1 MMNKKP
7 TQHPTDVPPRI
18 YLPASLRQPIE
29 EHLGAAYPQEACGLL
44 LTEPNQPLMQ
54 PEREIHIAAVWP
66 MANEAPEAERF
77 NRYAIAPAAMHQAQ
91 NQASAAGLDIV
102 GVYHSHPDAPA
113 QPSATDLTAA
123 WPVYIYIIVH
133 TGSTGATEW
142 QAWRLS
148 EDGPH
153 RVFVQ
158 VALET

>member
-1 MMNKKP
+1 MMNQKP
-7 TQHPTDVPPRI
+7 PQHPTDVPPRI
-18 YLPASLRQPIE
+18 YLCAALRQPIE
-29 EHLGAAYPQEACGLL
+29 EHLCAAYPQEACGLL
-44 LTEPNQPLMQ
+44 LTDRNEPLTP
-54 PEREIHIAAVWP
+54 PESGIDIAEVWP

-77 NRYAIAPAAMHQAQ
+77 NRYAMAPAAMHEAQ

-123 WPVYIYIIVH
+123 WPVYFYIIVR

-142 QAWRLS
+142 QAWQLR
-148 EDGPH
+148 EHGPH

-158 VALET
+158 VALEA